1 MGMALILG
9 ALPCWASSS
18 PLEEVVQQRVLK
30 ATVTLKLDKV
40 GVKVFFSEMKRQTGL
55 DFVCSSELA
64 RHLSPIT
71 LHVSGA
77 DAAQVLDQVL
87 GSRGCQWSRKVIS
100 SWSPERSLKYR
111 ATACSRVM

>member
-1 MGMALILG
+1 MKKTYFSTMGMALILG

-18 PLEEVVQQRVLK
+18 PLEGVAQQQRVLK

-77 DAAQVLDQVL
+77 DAA
-87 GSRGCQWSRKVIS
+87 RWIRC
-100 SWSPERSLKYR
+100 
-111 ATACSRVM
+111 